1 MKATYQKILL
11 SEGSSFLTTM
21 LILPRFHSEYH
32 FHPEYELKYVIESK
46 GKRFV
51 GDTIENFQEGD
62 LILLGP
68 NIPHY
73 WKNDAIHDQ
82 SDLMKAKAVVVLF
95 SEDFLG
101 EKFFS
106 VQEMIPIMEL
116 LRRSSAG
123 LAFPNAISGPI
134 PHMMEELTKAAGP
147 LRIILMLEILA
158 ELAKAESR
166 KLLTEEFSSGTPFL
180 DANSPSFVRLQKVH
194 HYVIKN
200 FHSPLQIEDVAQI
213 ANMTPHAFCK
223 YFKKST
229 KKTFMTFLNE
239 LRVCHAK
246 KLLIENRIPISQI
259 CIESGFNN
267 ISNFNRQFKT
277 GTKMT
282 PSDFKAMYIN

>member
-1 MKATYQKILL
+1 MKAIYQKILL
-11 SEGSSFLTTM
+11 SEDSSFLATR

-32 FHPEYELKYVIESK
+32 FHPEFELKYVIESK

-73 WKNDAIHDQ
+73 WKNDDIHDQ
-82 SDLMKAKAVVVLF
+82 SDQLQAKAVVVLF
-95 SEDFLG
+95 DEKFLG
-101 EKFFS
+101 EKFFT
-106 VQEMIPIMEL
+106 VQEMLPVKDML
-116 LRRSSAG
+116 NKAKAG
-123 LAFPNAISGPI
+123 LVFPGASNGPI
-134 PHMMEELTKAAGP
+134 PRMLEELSTTKGP
-147 LRIILMLEILA
+147 RRIILMLEILA
-158 ELAKAESR
+158 ELSKTESR
-166 KLLTEEFSSGTPFL
+166 KLLTEDFSSGTPFP

-200 FHSPLQIEDVAQI
+200 FHYPLQIEDVAQI

-239 LRVCHAK
+239 LRICHAK
-246 KLLIENRIPISQI
+246 KLLIENRIPIAQI
-259 CIESGFNN
+259 CLESGFNN

-277 GTKMT
+277 GTGMT
-282 PSDFKAMYIN
+282 PSDFRAMYNN

>member
-11 SEGSSFLTTM
+11 SEGSSFLATR

-51 GDTIENFQEGD
+51 GDTIQNFQEGD

-73 WKNDAIHDQ
+73 WKSDDIHDLTDHMQ
-82 SDLMKAKAVVVLF
+82 AKAIVVLF
-95 SEDFLG
+95 TEDFLG
-101 EKFFS
+101 EKFFYI
-106 VQEMIPIMEL
+106 QEMIPIMEL
-116 LRRSSAG
+116 LRKSQAG
-123 LAFPNAISGPI
+123 LVFPDAINSKI
-134 PHMMEELTKAAGP
+134 PEMMENLTVVKGP
-147 LRIILMLEILA
+147 MRIIRILEILA
-158 ELAKAESR
+158 ELARLES
-166 KLLTEEFSSGTPFL
+166 KQLLTEEFSSGTPFL
-180 DANSPSFVRLQKVH
+180 DANSPSFMRLQKVH

-200 FHSPLQIEDVAQI
+200 FHYPLQIEDVAKI

-239 LRVCHAK
+239 LRICHAK

-259 CIESGFNN
+259 CLDSGFNN

-277 GTKMT
+277 GTNMT
-282 PSDFKAMYIN
+282 PSDYRTMYNN

>member
-1 MKATYQKILL
+1 MKATFQKILL
-11 SEGSSFLTTM
+11 SEGSSFLATR

-32 FHPEYELKYVIESK
+32 FHPEYELKYVVESK

-73 WKNDAIHDQ
+73 WKNDDIFDLSDQ
-82 SDLMKAKAVVVLF
+82 MQAKAVVVIF

-101 EKFFS
+101 KDFFTI
-106 VQEMIPIMEL
+106 QEMIPVTEL
-116 LRRSSAG
+116 LKKSRAG
-123 LAFPNAISGPI
+123 LVFPSAFNGPV
-134 PHMMEELTKAAGP
+134 PEMLEELTKVQGP
-147 LRIILMLEILA
+147 MKIIRMLEILA
-158 ELAKAESR
+158 ELAKSESR
-166 KLLTEEFSSGTPFL
+166 TLLTEEFSSGIPFL

-200 FHSPLQIEDVAQI
+200 FHYPLQIEDVANI

-223 YFKKST
+223 YFKKTT

-259 CIESGFNN
+259 CVESGFNN

-277 GTKMT
+277 GTNMT
-282 PSDFKAMYIN
+282 PSDFRMMYNS

>member
-11 SEGSSFLTTM
+11 SEGSSFLATR

-73 WKNDAIHDQ
+73 WRNDAIHDQ
-82 SDLMKAKAVVVLF
+82 SDLMKAKAIVVLF

-101 EKFFS
+101 DKFFS

-116 LRRSSAG
+116 LRKSNAG
-123 LAFPNAISGPI
+123 LVFPNAINGPI
-134 PHMMEELTKAAGP
+134 PVMLEELTNSTGP
-147 LRIILMLEILA
+147 FRIILMLKILA

-166 KLLTEEFSSGTPFL
+166 KLLTEEYSSGTPFL

-200 FHSPLQIEDVAQI
+200 FNAPLQIEDIAQI

-277 GTKMT
+277 GTNMT

>member
-11 SEGSSFLTTM
+11 SEGSSFLANR

-32 FHPEYELKYVIESK
+32 FHPEYELKFVIESK

-62 LILLGP
+62 LTLLGP

-73 WKNDAIHDQ
+73 WKNDDIHDQ
-82 SDLMKAKAVVVLF
+82 SDNLQAKAVVVLF
-95 SEDFLG
+95 SDNFLG
-101 EKFFS
+101 DKFFS
-106 VQEMIPIMEL
+106 IQEMVPVMEL
-116 LRRSSAG
+116 LNKAQAG
-123 LAFPNAISGPI
+123 LVFPNAMNGAVPG
-134 PHMMEELTKAAGP
+134 MLEQMTKARGP
-147 LRIILMLEILA
+147 HRIILMLEILA
-158 ELAKAESR
+158 ELASSESR

-180 DANSPSFVRLQKVH
+180 DANSASFMRLQKVH

-200 FHSPLQIEDVAQI
+200 FHYPLQIDDVAQI

-259 CIESGFNN
+259 CVESGFNN

-277 GTKMT
+277 GTNMT
-282 PSDFKAMYIN
+282 PSDYRAMYNG

>member
-11 SEGSSFLTTM
+11 SEGSSFLATR

-32 FHPEYELKYVIESK
+32 FHPEYEMKYVIESK

-73 WKNDAIHDQ
+73 WKSDDIHDLTDQ
-82 SDLMKAKAVVVLF
+82 MQARAIVVLF
-95 SEDFLG
+95 TEDFLG
-101 EKFFS
+101 DRFFS
-106 VQEMIPIMEL
+106 IQEMIPVREL
-116 LRRSSAG
+116 LRKSQAG
-123 LAFPNAISGPI
+123 LVFPNAISSRI
-134 PHMMEELTKAAGP
+134 PKMMEDLTIVKGP
-147 LRIILMLEILA
+147 MRIIRILEILV
-158 ELAKAESR
+158 ELTRLESR
-166 KLLTEEFSSGTPFL
+166 QLLTEEFSSGTPFL
-180 DANSPSFVRLQKVH
+180 DANSSSFMRLQKVH

-200 FHSPLQIEDVAQI
+200 FHYPLQIEDVAKI

-239 LRVCHAK
+239 LRICHAK

-259 CIESGFNN
+259 CQDSGFNN

-277 GTKMT
+277 GTNMT
-282 PSDFKAMYIN
+282 PSDYRAMYNN

>member
-11 SEGSSFLTTM
+11 SEGSSFLATR

-73 WKNDAIHDQ
+73 WKNDDIHDQ
-82 SDLMKAKAVVVLF
+82 SDLMQAKAVVVLF
-95 SEDFLG
+95 SKNFLG
-101 EKFFS
+101 EKFFG
-106 VQEMIPIMEL
+106 VQEMIPILEL
-116 LRRSSAG
+116 LKKSQAG
-123 LAFPNAISGPI
+123 LVFPNAINSPI
-134 PHMMEELTKAAGP
+134 PHMMEELTEAKGP
-147 LRIILMLEILA
+147 LRIILILEILA
-158 ELAKAESR
+158 EMAKTDSR

-180 DANSPSFVRLQKVH
+180 DENSPSFVRLQKVH

-200 FHSPLQIEDVAQI
+200 FHFPLQIEDVSQI

-239 LRVCHAK
+239 LRICHAK
-246 KLLIENRIPISQI
+246 KLLMENRIPISQI
-259 CIESGFNN
+259 CLDSGFNN

-277 GTKMT
+277 GTNMT

>member
-11 SEGSSFLTTM
+11 SEGSSFLATR

-32 FHPEYELKYVIESK
+32 FHPEYEMKYVIESK

-73 WKNDAIHDQ
+73 WKSDDIHDLTDQ
-82 SDLMKAKAVVVLF
+82 MQARAIVVLF
-95 SEDFLG
+95 TEDFLG
-101 EKFFS
+101 DRFFS
-106 VQEMIPIMEL
+106 IQEMIPVREL
-116 LRRSSAG
+116 LRKSQAG
-123 LAFPNAISGPI
+123 LVFPNAISSGI
-134 PHMMEELTKAAGP
+134 PKMMEDLTIVKGP
-147 LRIILMLEILA
+147 MRIIRILEILV
-158 ELAKAESR
+158 ELTRLESR
-166 KLLTEEFSSGTPFL
+166 QLLTEEFSSGTPFL
-180 DANSPSFVRLQKVH
+180 DANSSSFVRLQKVH

-200 FHSPLQIEDVAQI
+200 FHYPLQIEDVAKI

-239 LRVCHAK
+239 LRICHAK

-259 CIESGFNN
+259 CQDSGFNN

-277 GTKMT
+277 GTNMT
-282 PSDFKAMYIN
+282 PSDYRAMYNN

>member
-1 MKATYQKILL
+1 MKATFQKILL
-11 SEGSSFLTTM
+11 SEGSSFLASR
-21 LILPRFHSEYH
+21 LILHRFHSEYH

-73 WKNDAIHDQ
+73 WRNDEIHDQ
-82 SDLMKAKAVVVLF
+82 SDLIQAKAVVVLF

-101 EKFFS
+101 NKLFS
-106 VQEMIPIMEL
+106 LQEMTPVREL
-116 LRRSSAG
+116 LKKSHSG
-123 LAFPNAISGPI
+123 LVFPNATNSQI
-134 PHMMEELTKAAGP
+134 PKMMDEVTEAKGP
-147 LRIILMLEILA
+147 LRIILILEILA
-158 ELAKAESR
+158 ELAKSESR
-166 KLLTEEFSSGTPFL
+166 KLLTEEFSSGTPCL
-180 DANSPSFVRLQKVH
+180 DANSPSFARLQKVH

-200 FHSPLQIEDVAQI
+200 FHSPIQIEDVAQI

-246 KLLIENRIPISQI
+246 KLLIENKIPISQI
-259 CIESGFNN
+259 CVEAGFNN

-277 GTKMT
+277 GTHMT
-282 PSDFKAMYIN
+282 PSDFRAMYIN

>member
-11 SEGSSFLTTM
+11 SEGSSFVATR

-51 GDTIENFQEGD
+51 GDTIENFQAGD

-73 WKNDAIHDQ
+73 WKNDDIYDQ
-82 SDLMKAKAVVVLF
+82 SDLMQAKAVVVMF

-101 EKFFS
+101 KGFFTL
-106 VQEMIPIMEL
+106 QEMSPIHEL
-116 LRRSSAG
+116 LEKSHAG
-123 LAFPNAISGPI
+123 LVFPAASDSQIPLKLEEFATTNGPQ
-134 PHMMEELTKAAGP
+134 
-147 LRIILMLEILA
+147 RIILLLEILA
-158 ELAKAESR
+158 ILAKSESR
-166 KLLTEEFSSGTPFL
+166 KLLTENFSTNTPFL
-180 DANSPSFVRLQKVH
+180 DANSPSFLRLQKVH

-200 FHSPLQIEDVAQI
+200 FHYPLQIEDVAQI

-229 KKTFMTFLNE
+229 MKTFMTFLNE

-246 KLLIENRIPISQI
+246 KLLIENCIPISQI
-259 CIESGFNN
+259 CQESGFNN
-267 ISNFNRQFKT
+267 ISNFNRQFKA
-277 GTKMT
+277 GTNMT
-282 PSDFKAMYIN
+282 PSDFRAMYIN

>member
-11 SEGSSFLTTM
+11 SEGSSFLATR

-32 FHPEYELKYVIESK
+32 FHPEYEMKYVIESK

-73 WKNDAIHDQ
+73 WKSDDIHDLTDQ
-82 SDLMKAKAVVVLF
+82 MQARAIVVLF
-95 SEDFLG
+95 TEDFLG
-101 EKFFS
+101 DRFFS
-106 VQEMIPIMEL
+106 IQEMIPVREL
-116 LRRSSAG
+116 LRKSQAG
-123 LAFPNAISGPI
+123 LVFPNAISSGI
-134 PHMMEELTKAAGP
+134 PKMMEDLTIVKGP
-147 LRIILMLEILA
+147 MRIIRILEILV
-158 ELAKAESR
+158 ELTRLESR
-166 KLLTEEFSSGTPFL
+166 QLLTEEFSSGTPFL
-180 DANSPSFVRLQKVH
+180 DANSSSFMRLQKVH

-200 FHSPLQIEDVAQI
+200 FHYPLQIEDVAKI

-239 LRVCHAK
+239 LRICHAK

-259 CIESGFNN
+259 CQDSGFNN

-277 GTKMT
+277 GTNMT
-282 PSDFKAMYIN
+282 PSDYRAMYNN

>member
-1 MKATYQKILL
+1 MKAIYQKILL
-11 SEGSSFLTTM
+11 SEGSSFLATK
-21 LILPRFHSEYH
+21 LILPQFHSEYH

-73 WKNDAIHDQ
+73 WKNDNIHDQ
-82 SDLMKAKAVVVLF
+82 TDMMQAKAIVILF
-95 SEDFLG
+95 SENFLG
-101 EKFFS
+101 EKFFT
-106 VQEMIPIMEL
+106 VQEMIPILEL
-116 LRRSSAG
+116 LKKAQAG
-123 LAFPNAISGPI
+123 LVFPNAKNSNILQ
-134 PHMMEELTKAAGP
+134 MLDDLTKSKGP

-158 ELAKAESR
+158 ELAKSESR
-166 KLLTEEFSSGTPFL
+166 NLLTEEFSTGIPFL
-180 DANSPSFVRLQKVH
+180 DVNSPSFVRLQKVH

-246 KLLIENRIPISQI
+246 KLLIENGIPISQI
-259 CIESGFNN
+259 SMESGFNN

-277 GTKMT
+277 GTNMT
-282 PSDFKAMYIN
+282 PSDFRAMYIN

>member
-11 SEGSSFLTTM
+11 SEGSSFVATR

-32 FHPEYELKYVIESK
+32 FHPEFELKYVIESK

-51 GDTIENFQEGD
+51 GDTIENFQDGD
-62 LILLGP
+62 LIFLGP

-73 WKNDAIHDQ
+73 WKNDDIHDQ
-82 SDLMKAKAVVVLF
+82 SDLMQSKAVVVMF
-95 SEDFLG
+95 SEEFLG
-101 EKFFS
+101 KDFFS
-106 VQEMIPIMEL
+106 LQEMIPIREIL
-116 LRRSSAG
+116 NRSQAG
-123 LAFPNAISGPI
+123 LVFPNAIHSMI
-134 PHMMEELTKAAGP
+134 PQMMDDLTRARGP
-147 LRIILMLEILA
+147 LRIILLLEILA
-158 ELAKAESR
+158 EMTKLGSR
-166 KLLTEEFSSGTPFL
+166 KLLTEEFATGTPFL
-180 DANSPSFVRLQKVH
+180 DANSPSFIRLQKVH

-200 FHSPLQIEDVAQI
+200 FHYPLQIEDVAQI

-259 CIESGFNN
+259 CTESGFNN

-277 GTKMT
+277 GTNMT
-282 PSDFKAMYIN
+282 PSDFKTMYIN

>member
-1 MKATYQKILL
+1 MKATFQKILL
-11 SEGSSFLTTM
+11 SEGSSFLATR

-32 FHPEYELKYVIESK
+32 FHPEYELKYVVESK

-51 GDTIENFQEGD
+51 GDTIENFQDGD
-62 LILLGP
+62 LILVGP

-73 WKNDAIHDQ
+73 WKNDDIHDH
-82 SDLMKAKAVVVLF
+82 SDQMQAKAVVVIF

-101 EKFFS
+101 KDFFRL
-106 VQEMIPIMEL
+106 QEMIPVMEL
-116 LRRSSAG
+116 LRKSKAG
-123 LAFPNAISGPI
+123 LVFPSAFHGPV
-134 PHMMEELTKAAGP
+134 PEMLDELTKIQGP
-147 LRIILMLEILA
+147 SRIIRMLEILS
-158 ELAKAESR
+158 ELARSESR
-166 KLLTEEFSSGTPFL
+166 TLLTEEFTSGIPFL

-200 FHSPLQIEDVAQI
+200 FHYPLQIEDVANI

-223 YFKKST
+223 YFKKTT

-277 GTKMT
+277 GTSMT
-282 PSDFKAMYIN
+282 PSDFRMMYNN

>member
-11 SEGSSFLTTM
+11 GEGSSFLATR

-32 FHPEYELKYVIESK
+32 FHPEFELKYVIESK

-51 GDTIENFQEGD
+51 GDSIENFREGD

-73 WKNDAIHDQ
+73 WKNDDIHDL
-82 SDLMKAKAVVVLF
+82 SDQLQAKAVVVLF
-95 SEDFLG
+95 GDDFLG
-101 EKFFS
+101 NNFFS
-106 VQEMIPIMEL
+106 IHEMASIQDL
-116 LRRSSAG
+116 LNRAQAG
-123 LAFPNAISGPI
+123 IAFPDAGSGPV
-134 PHMMEELTKAAGP
+134 PRMLEELTTACGP
-147 LRIILMLEILA
+147 RKIILLLEILD

-166 KLLTEEFSSGTPFL
+166 KLLTEEFFSGTPFP
-180 DANSPSFVRLQKVH
+180 DVNSPSFERLQKVH

-200 FHSPLQIEDVAQI
+200 FHYPLQIEDIAQL

-239 LRVCHAK
+239 LRICHAK
-246 KLLIENRIPISQI
+246 KLLIENRLPISQI
-259 CIESGFNN
+259 CMESGFNN
-267 ISNFNRQFKT
+267 VSNFNRQFKT
-277 GTKMT
+277 GTGMT
-282 PSDFKAMYIN
+282 PSDFRGMYIK

>member
-1 MKATYQKILL
+1 
-11 SEGSSFLTTM
+11 
-21 LILPRFHSEYH
+21 
-32 FHPEYELKYVIESK
+32 
-46 GKRFV
+46 
-51 GDTIENFQEGD
+51 
-62 LILLGP
+62 
-68 NIPHY
+68 
-73 WKNDAIHDQ
+73 
-82 SDLMKAKAVVVLF
+82 
-95 SEDFLG
+95 
-101 EKFFS
+101 
-106 VQEMIPIMEL
+106 MEL
-116 LRRSSAG
+116 LRKSNAG
-123 LAFPNAISGPI
+123 LVFPNAINGPI
-134 PHMMEELTKAAGP
+134 PVMLEELTNSTGP
-147 LRIILMLEILA
+147 FRIILMLKILA

-166 KLLTEEFSSGTPFL
+166 KLLTEEYSSGTPFL

-200 FHSPLQIEDVAQI
+200 FNAPLQIEDIAQI

-277 GTKMT
+277 GTNMT

>member
-11 SEGSSFLTTM
+11 SEGSSFVATR

-73 WKNDAIHDQ
+73 WKNDDIHDQ
-82 SDLMKAKAVVVLF
+82 SDLMQSKAVVVMF
-95 SEDFLG
+95 SEEFLG
-101 EKFFS
+101 KDFFS
-106 VQEMIPIMEL
+106 LQEMTPVMEL
-116 LRRSSAG
+116 LNKSQAG
-123 LAFPNAISGPI
+123 LMFPDAINSRIPKKMDDLTSAKGPF
-134 PHMMEELTKAAGP
+134 
-147 LRIILMLEILA
+147 RIILMLEILA
-158 ELAKAESR
+158 EMVKLESR
-166 KLLTEEFSSGTPFL
+166 KLLTEEFATGTPFL

-200 FHSPLQIEDVAQI
+200 FHYPLQIEDVAQI

-259 CIESGFNN
+259 CTESGFNN

-277 GTKMT
+277 GTNMT
-282 PSDFKAMYIN
+282 PSDFKAMYIS

>member
-11 SEGSSFLTTM
+11 SEGSSFLATR

-46 GKRFV
+46 AKRFV
-51 GDTIENFQEGD
+51 CDTIENFQEGD

-73 WKNDAIHDQ
+73 WRNDAIHDQ

-101 EKFFS
+101 DKFFN
-106 VQEMIPIMEL
+106 VQEMTPIMEL
-116 LRRSSAG
+116 LRKSNAG
-123 LAFPNAISGPI
+123 LAFPNAINGPI
-134 PHMMEELTKAAGP
+134 PQMMEELTISSGP
-147 LRIILMLEILA
+147 LRIILMLKILA
-158 ELAKAESR
+158 ELTKAESR

-277 GTKMT
+277 GTNMT

>member
-11 SEGSSFLTTM
+11 SEGSSFLATR

-46 GKRFV
+46 GKRFI

-73 WKNDAIHDQ
+73 WKSDDIHDQ
-82 SDLMKAKAVVVLF
+82 SDLMQAKAVVVLF
-95 SEDFLG
+95 SDDFLG
-101 EKFFS
+101 KNFFDI
-106 VQEMIPIMEL
+106 QEMIPIQEL
-116 LRRSSAG
+116 LKKSQAG
-123 LAFPNAISGPI
+123 LVFPGAINSRI
-134 PHMMEELTKAAGP
+134 PRMMGELTKVKGP
-147 LRIILMLEILA
+147 QRIILILEILT
-158 ELAKAESR
+158 ELSKLESR
-166 KLLTEEFSSGTPFL
+166 KLLTEDFSSGTPFL
-180 DANSPSFVRLQKVH
+180 DANSASFVRLQKVH

-200 FHSPLQIEDVAQI
+200 FHYPLQIEDIAQI

-259 CIESGFNN
+259 CSESGFNN

-277 GTKMT
+277 GTNMT
-282 PSDFKAMYIN
+282 PSDFRTMYNN

>member
-11 SEGSSFLTTM
+11 SEGSSFLASR

-73 WKNDAIHDQ
+73 WKNDDIHDQ
-82 SDLMKAKAVVVLF
+82 SDTMQAKAVVVLF
-95 SEDFLG
+95 SDNFLG
-101 EKFFS
+101 DKFFS
-106 VQEMIPIMEL
+106 LQEMTPILEL
-116 LRRSSAG
+116 LNRAQAG
-123 LAFPNAISGPI
+123 LVFPDAMNGAVPG
-134 PHMMEELTKAAGP
+134 MLEQMTKAKGP
-147 LRIILMLEILA
+147 HRIILMLEVLA
-158 ELAKAESR
+158 ELAACESR

-180 DANSPSFVRLQKVH
+180 DANSASFVRLQKVH

-200 FHSPLQIEDVAQI
+200 FHYPLQIDDVAQI

-259 CIESGFNN
+259 CVESGFNN

-277 GTKMT
+277 GTNMT
-282 PSDFKAMYIN
+282 PSDYRAMYNG

>member
-11 SEGSSFLTTM
+11 GEGSSFVATR

-51 GDTIENFQEGD
+51 GDTIENFQAGD

-73 WKNDAIHDQ
+73 WKNDDIHDQ
-82 SDLMKAKAVVVLF
+82 SDQMLSRAVVVMF
-95 SEDFLG
+95 SEYFLG
-101 EKFFS
+101 KEFFS
-106 VQEMIPIMEL
+106 IQEMIPVREL
-116 LRRSSAG
+116 LKKSQAG
-123 LAFPNAISGPI
+123 LVFPLALKSQVPK
-134 PHMMEELTKAAGP
+134 MLEELTTVKGP
-147 LRIILMLEILA
+147 MRIILLLEILA
-158 ELAKAESR
+158 ELAKSVSR
-166 KLLTEEFSSGTPFL
+166 KLLTEEFSTGTPFL
-180 DANSPSFVRLQKVH
+180 DANSPSFIRLQKVH

-200 FHSPLQIEDVAQI
+200 FHLPLQIEDVARI
-213 ANMTPHAFCK
+213 SNMTPHAFCK

-239 LRVCHAK
+239 LRICHAK
-246 KLLIENRIPISQI
+246 KLLIENRIPISLI
-259 CIESGFNN
+259 CAESGFNN

-277 GTKMT
+277 GTNLT
-282 PSDFKAMYIN
+282 PSDFRAMYIN

>member
-1 MKATYQKILL
+1 MKAIYQKILL
-11 SEGSSFLTTM
+11 SEDASFLAVR

-32 FHPEYELKYVIESK
+32 FHPEFELKYVIESK

-73 WKNDAIHDQ
+73 WKNDDIHDQ
-82 SDLMKAKAVVVLF
+82 SDQLQAKAVVVLF
-95 SEDFLG
+95 DEKFLG

-106 VQEMIPIMEL
+106 VQEMLPIQDML
-116 LRRSSAG
+116 DKAQAG
-123 LAFPNAISGPI
+123 LVFPSACNGPI
-134 PHMMEELTKAAGP
+134 PRMLEELTTSKGP
-147 LRIILMLEILA
+147 RRIILMLEILA
-158 ELAKAESR
+158 ELAKTESR

-200 FHSPLQIEDVAQI
+200 FHYPLQIEDVAKV

-239 LRVCHAK
+239 LRICHAK

-259 CIESGFNN
+259 CVDSGFNN

-277 GTKMT
+277 GTSMT
-282 PSDFKAMYIN
+282 PSDFRAIYIN

>member
-11 SEGSSFLTTM
+11 SEGSSFLATR
-21 LILPRFHSEYH
+21 LILPRFHSEFH

-73 WKNDAIHDQ
+73 WKSDDIHDQ
-82 SDLMKAKAVVVLF
+82 SDLMQAKAVVVLF

-101 EKFFS
+101 KNFFS
-106 VQEMIPIMEL
+106 LQELLPVQEL
-116 LRRSSAG
+116 LKKAHAG
-123 LAFPNAISGPI
+123 LMFPNAINGPI
-134 PHMMEELTKAAGP
+134 PRLMEEVTKAKGP
-147 LRIILMLEILA
+147 MRIILMLEILS
-158 ELAKAESR
+158 ELARSESR
-166 KLLTEEFSSGTPFL
+166 KLLTEDFSSGAPFL

-200 FHSPLQIEDVAQI
+200 FHYPLQIEDIAEI

-259 CIESGFNN
+259 CIDSGFNN

-277 GTKMT
+277 GTNMT
-282 PSDFKAMYIN
+282 PSDFRTMYNN

>member
-1 MKATYQKILL
+1 MKATFQKILL
-11 SEGSSFLTTM
+11 SEGSSFLATR

-32 FHPEYELKYVIESK
+32 FHPEYELKYVVESK

-73 WKNDAIHDQ
+73 WKNDDIFDHSDQ
-82 SDLMKAKAVVVLF
+82 MQAKAVVVIF

-101 EKFFS
+101 RDFFNI
-106 VQEMIPIMEL
+106 QEMIPVLEL
-116 LRRSSAG
+116 LKKSRAG
-123 LAFPNAISGPI
+123 LAFPSAFDGPV
-134 PHMMEELTKAAGP
+134 PGMMDELTKVQGP
-147 LRIILMLEILA
+147 LRIVRMLEILA
-158 ELAKAESR
+158 ELAKSESR
-166 KLLTEEFSSGTPFL
+166 TLLTEEFSSGIPFL

-200 FHSPLQIEDVAQI
+200 FHYPLQIEDVANV
-213 ANMTPHAFCK
+213 ANMTPHSFCK
-223 YFKKST
+223 YFKKTT

-239 LRVCHAK
+239 LRICHAK

-277 GTKMT
+277 GTNMT
-282 PSDFKAMYIN
+282 PSDFRMMYIS

>member
-11 SEGSSFLTTM
+11 SEGSSFLATR

-73 WKNDAIHDQ
+73 WKNDAVHDQ
-82 SDLMKAKAVVVLF
+82 TDLMKAKAVVVLF

-101 EKFFS
+101 DKFFT

-116 LRRSSAG
+116 LRKSNAG
-123 LAFPNAISGPI
+123 LVFPNAINGPI
-134 PHMMEELTKAAGP
+134 PVMLEELPNSTGP

-200 FHSPLQIEDVAQI
+200 FYSPLQIEDVAQI

-277 GTKMT
+277 GTNMT

>member
-1 MKATYQKILL
+1 M
-11 SEGSSFLTTM
+11 
-21 LILPRFHSEYH
+21 
-32 FHPEYELKYVIESK
+32 IESK

-73 WKNDAIHDQ
+73 WKNDPIYDQ
-82 SDLMKAKAVVVLF
+82 SDQMQSKAVVVLF

-101 EKFFS
+101 KHFFTI
-106 VQEMIPIMEL
+106 QEMTPIQEL
-116 LRRSSAG
+116 LKKSNAG
-123 LAFPNAISGPI
+123 LMFPSAMNGPV
-134 PHMMEELTKAAGP
+134 PQMMEELTKAKGP
-147 LRIILMLEILA
+147 LRIIILLQILA
-158 ELAKAESR
+158 ELAKEESR
-166 KLLTEEFSSGTPFL
+166 KLLTEEFSSGVPFI

-200 FHSPLQIEDVAQI
+200 FNSPLQIEDIAQI

-259 CIESGFNN
+259 CVESGFNN

-277 GTKMT
+277 GTNMT
-282 PSDFKAMYIN
+282 PSDFRAMYNN

>member
-11 SEGSSFLTTM
+11 SEGSSFVATR

-51 GDTIENFQEGD
+51 GDSIENFQEGD

-73 WKNDAIHDQ
+73 WKNDDIHDQ
-82 SDLMKAKAVVVLF
+82 SDLMQSKAVVVMF
-95 SEDFLG
+95 SEEFLG
-101 EKFFS
+101 KDFFS
-106 VQEMIPIMEL
+106 LQEMIPIREIL
-116 LRRSSAG
+116 NKSRAG
-123 LAFPNAISGPI
+123 LVFPNAIHSIIPQMMDDLTRAKGP
-134 PHMMEELTKAAGP
+134 H
-147 LRIILMLEILA
+147 RIILMLEILT
-158 ELAKAESR
+158 EMMNLESG
-166 KLLTEEFSSGTPFL
+166 KLLTEEFTTGTPFL
-180 DANSPSFVRLQKVH
+180 DTNSPSFVRLQKVH

-200 FHSPLQIEDVAQI
+200 FHYPLQIEDVAQI

-267 ISNFNRQFKT
+267 VSNFNRQFKT
-277 GTKMT
+277 GTNMT

>member
-1 MKATYQKILL
+1 MKATFQKILL
-11 SEGSSFLTTM
+11 SEGSSFLATR

-51 GDTIENFQEGD
+51 GDSIENFQEGD

-73 WKNDAIHDQ
+73 WKNDDIHDH
-82 SDLMKAKAVVVLF
+82 SDQMQAKAIVVLF

-106 VQEMIPIMEL
+106 VQEMIPVMEL
-116 LRRSSAG
+116 LTKSRAG
-123 LAFPNAISGPI
+123 LVFPDAMNGKVPYLL
-134 PHMMEELTKAAGP
+134 EELTRARGP
-147 LRIILMLEILA
+147 LKIILLLETLA
-158 ELAKAESR
+158 ELAKTGSR

-200 FHSPLQIEDVAQI
+200 FHHPLQIEDVAKV

-223 YFKKST
+223 YFKKTT

-259 CIESGFNN
+259 CLESGFNN

-277 GTKMT
+277 GTSMT
-282 PSDFKAMYIN
+282 PSDFRVMYNS

>member
-11 SEGSSFLTTM
+11 SEGSSFVATR

-82 SDLMKAKAVVVLF
+82 SDSLQAKAVVVMF

-101 EKFFS
+101 KEFFGI
-106 VQEMIPIMEL
+106 QEMIPINEL
-116 LRRSSAG
+116 LRKSQVG
-123 LAFPNAISGPI
+123 LAFPEAINSRI
-134 PHMMEELTKAAGP
+134 PKMMEELTNARGP
-147 LRIILMLEILA
+147 QRIILMLEILS
-158 ELAKAESR
+158 EMAKSASR

-200 FHSPLQIEDVAQI
+200 FHYPLQIEDVAQI

-259 CIESGFNN
+259 CLDSGFNN

-277 GTKMT
+277 GTSMT
-282 PSDFKAMYIN
+282 PSDFRAMYFN

>member
-11 SEGSSFLTTM
+11 SEGSSFLTTR

-82 SDLMKAKAVVVLF
+82 SDLMQAKAIVVLF
-95 SEDFLG
+95 AEDFLG
-101 EKFFS
+101 DKFFS
-106 VQEMIPIMEL
+106 VQEMIPIMDL
-116 LRRSSAG
+116 LRRSNAG
-123 LAFPNAISGPI
+123 LAFPNAIGGPI
-134 PHMMEELTKAAGP
+134 PRMMEELSQSAGP

-277 GTKMT
+277 GTNMT

>member
-11 SEGSSFLTTM
+11 SEGSSFLATR

-73 WKNDAIHDQ
+73 WKNDAVHDQ
-82 SDLMKAKAVVVLF
+82 TDLMKAKAVVVLF

-101 EKFFS
+101 DKFFS

-116 LRRSSAG
+116 LRKSNAG

-134 PHMMEELTKAAGP
+134 PPMMEELTKSAGP

-166 KLLTEEFSSGTPFL
+166 KLLTEEFSTGTPFL

-200 FHSPLQIEDVAQI
+200 FNSPLQIEDVAQI

-277 GTKMT
+277 GTSMT

>member
-1 MKATYQKILL
+1 MKAIYQKILL
-11 SEGSSFLTTM
+11 SEGLSFLATR

-82 SDLMKAKAVVVLF
+82 SDLMQAKAIVVLF
-95 SEDFLG
+95 AEDFLG
-101 EKFFS
+101 DKFFS

-116 LRRSSAG
+116 LRKSHAG
-123 LAFPNAISGPI
+123 LVFPNAISGPI
-134 PHMMEELTKAAGP
+134 PPMMEELTKTAGP

-246 KLLIENRIPISQI
+246 KLLIENRMPISQI

-277 GTKMT
+277 GTNMT
-282 PSDFKAMYIN
+282 PSDFKAMYMN